1 MLEKDEREK
10 LDKGWIQI
18 IIIWGA
24 LFASLGVYVIVCIV
38 MDKQGNGPRR
48 INSQFVDT
56 FETALYFVS
65 LITLL
70 FANFIRKKMLSV
82 KDTGISN
89 IFSKK
94 ISSHQHPAIAKYN
107 ITIIITSAMSES
119 IGIYGMVLFFIGQG
133 FQVLYSFIIVSAAA
147 MYYFRP
153 KKEELLK
160 LATQMK

>member
-24 LFASLGVYVIVCIV
+24 LFASLGVYVIVCII
-38 MDKQGNGPRR
+38 MDKQGNGPTR
-48 INSQFVDT
+48 INSQFDT
-56 FETALYFVS
+56 LEMALYFVS
-65 LITLL
+65 LITL
-70 FANFIRKKMLSV
+70 FFTNFIRKKMLSV
-82 KDTGISN
+82 KDTAVSN

-107 ITIIITSAMSES
+107 IAIIITSAMSES